1 MKINA
6 NFKAFAGL
14 NFDPTKYVASPAYN
28 VNRFMLDR
36 IGNEKARATTIVEY
50 KPNSKFP
57 MHEHIG
63 GEEFLVLE
71 GTFKD
76 QFGEFPAGTYVRNP
90 IGSKHEP
97 WVDDDGCT
105 IMVKLLQMA
114 ETGEGVDP
122 LHVNY
127 DDREAEKVKV
137 TWGSVLK
144 MYHNTVTGELVSM
157 CWIDP
162 GLEFSVDEFC
172 VGGEELFVI
181 QGSLFIGDEEYKKW
195 GWIRFPAG
203 EQVPERKVL
212 KAGPSGAQV
221 YRKTGHLTEKA
232 MGMEKIRISMETE
245 EILPEASKP
254 TSGTSSCDTKSEA
267 AASF

>member
-6 NFKAFAGL
+6 NFKEFAGM
-14 NFDPTKYVASPAYN
+14 NFDASKYISSPSYG

-36 IGNEKARATTIVEY
+36 IGNELARATTIVEY

-57 MHEHIG
+57 EHEHIG

-97 WVDDDGCT
+97 WVDEDGCT

-114 ETGEGVDP
+114 DTGEGVDP
-122 LHVNY
+122 LHIDFVNNKGTSTKY
-127 DDREAEKVKV
+127 
-137 TWGSVLK
+137 GSVLE
-144 MYHNTVTGELVSM
+144 MYHNKYTNERVSM
-157 CWIDP
+157 CFIEAGKTLP
-162 GLEFSVDEFC
+162 MDEFC
-172 VGGEELFVI
+172 VYGEELFIYGGILATDGV
-181 QGSLFIGDEEYKKW
+181 EYRKW
-195 GWIRFPAG
+195 GWLRFPAG
-203 EQVPERKVL
+203 EAADQRKDVM
-212 KAGPSGAQV
+212 AGPDGAQV

-232 MGMEKIRISMETE
+232 MGMEKIRISIETE
-245 EILPEASKP
+245 QCLQ
-254 TSGTSSCDTKSEA
+254 
-267 AASF
+267 

>member
-6 NFKAFAGL
+6 NFNAFAGV
-14 NFDPTKYVASPAYN
+14 NFDSTKYICSPSFG

-36 IGNEKARATTIVEY
+36 IGDEKARATTIVEY

-57 MHEHIG
+57 EHEHIG

-97 WVDDDGCT
+97 WVDEDGCT

-114 ETGEGVDP
+114 DTGEGVCP
-122 LHVNY
+122 LHVNIVDNKGTDTEY
-127 DDREAEKVKV
+127 
-137 TWGSVLK
+137 GSVLP
-144 MYHNTVTGELVSM
+144 MYHNKDTGERVSM
-157 CWIDP
+157 CFMGADKNLP
-162 GLEFSVDEFC
+162 MDDYCVD
-172 VGGEELFVI
+172 GEELFI
-181 QGSLFIGDEEYKKW
+181 YEGSLTAGGVIYEKW
-195 GWIRFPAG
+195 GWLRFPAG
-203 EQVPERKVL
+203 AISEERNGM
-212 KAGPSGAQV
+212 KAGPNGTQV

-245 EILPEASKP
+245 EVLE
-254 TSGTSSCDTKSEA
+254 
-267 AASF
+267 